1 MDSRSEHWLIKAAI
15 FFIAISVKTSFAASI
30 QAQESTLSILTDK
43 TGLASGLAHRH
54 IITASKWSGTIQLN
68 NAAGAKGNGF
78 GELISGDATITIPV
92 KDLIVD
98 SPEASQGIIG
108 VFTTAG
114 HWSAASDKLEPANAE
129 KIRVNMLDESQLA
142 AEKFPTIEGV
152 GKFSGCAV
160 NGALTTCQL
169 QLVLKIHGQSVT
181 KTVPVTMTQ
190 SGGRIAAQIFVP
202 LRFSEFGIKAYTA
215 MLGAIAVKDEF
226 FLGANL
232 LATEP

>member
-1 MDSRSEHWLIKAAI
+1 MITRLKIAI
-15 FFIAISVKTSFAASI
+15 FSVAMSAYTALAASI
-30 QAQESTLSILTDK
+30 QVPESTLSILTDK

-54 IITASKWSGTIQLN
+54 IITASKWSGSIQLSKG
-68 NAAGAKGNGF
+68 AGAKGDRL
-78 GELISGDATITIPV
+78 GELISGEATITLPV

-114 HWSAASDKLEPANAE
+114 QWSAGTDKLEPSNAG
-129 KIRVNMLDESQLA
+129 KIRDNMLDESQLA
-142 AEKFPTIEGV
+142 AETFPTIEGV
-152 GKFSGCAV
+152 GKFSGCRL

-169 QLVLKIHGQSVT
+169 QLILKIHGQSVT
-181 KTVPVTMTQ
+181 KTVPVTIK
-190 SGGRIAAQIFVP
+190 READRLVAQIFVP

-215 MLGAIAVKDEF
+215 LLGAIAVKDEF

-232 LATEP
+232 VATEK